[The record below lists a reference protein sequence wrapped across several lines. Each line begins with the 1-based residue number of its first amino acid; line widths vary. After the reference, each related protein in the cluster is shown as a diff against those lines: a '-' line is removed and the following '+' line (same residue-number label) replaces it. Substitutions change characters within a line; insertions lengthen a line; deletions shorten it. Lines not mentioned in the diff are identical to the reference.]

1 MNPTELIRTSQS
13 PVITIEEEGK
23 PKVTVAE
30 SGAITEVLLERYGG
44 GKLFVPPT
52 ADLQKRADFL
62 YWLHF
67 AEVCLSALNP
77 TSEEELTFAD
87 SKRYRAAPCCL

>member
-1 MNPTELIRTSQS
+1 M
-13 PVITIEEEGK
+13 ITIEEEGK

-30 SGAITEVLLERYGG
+30 SGAITEILLERYGR

-67 AEVCLSALNP
+67 AEVRPIMFHSSPPKL
-77 TSEEELTFAD
+77 D
-87 SKRYRAAPCCL
+87 